1 MVYTSLYIDS
11 CEHKHLCYHVAS
23 LFLERSNF
31 LFPSLFEKRKKIS
44 QAPSYNWIIKN
55 CVVLRKL
62 GPPKQL
68 AIIVVMGVDILG

>member
-31 LFPSLFEKRKKIS
+31 LLPSLLKKEKKSVKH
-44 QAPSYNWIIKN
+44 
-55 CVVLRKL
+55 
-62 GPPKQL
+62 L
-68 AIIVVMGVDILG
+68 AIIRL